1 MREEWFDEGG
11 AGSTKGG
18 VKEGLEKGRGWRE
31 EGLDLGGAGSRK
43 VGVKEGLEKRQGLGK
58 GRVGGREAWRREGLG
73 EGRVGGRR
81 GG

>member
-1 MREEWFDEGG
+1 M
-11 AGSTKGG
+11 
-18 VKEGLEKGRGWRE
+18 GWRE

-43 VGVKEGLEKRQGLGK
+43 VGVKEGLEKRKGLGK

-81 GG
+81 G